1 MGEVGRHAVLSLGFA
16 LARTEDG
23 DSPRLGL
30 DLLEKAPDHA
40 LRVAEALGEFR
51 YVPYSTLM
59 PDCSADGG
67 DLVER
72 AVIAE
77 NIDVLVV
84 HIVGHGEVAE
94 GSSEKLYVLDGNG
107 ERLSRPV
114 GAWIDRI
121 EDHPERHR
129 PVTLFVLDVCY
140 AGEVAV
146 TSWHARMDVAN
157 RRAWVLAATGPK
169 DQAFGYRLSRALVSV
184 LGKYR
189 DREVRFDPSVRYI
202 PPGTVWREIERTV
215 NELVVRDGGLP
226 QTVLTSLVPG
236 HVDLS
241 HLPFFPNPSFDPAHR
256 AGGGTVSGL
265 PGEIARLADWAADP
279 EHFMRRAGG
288 AEPVDRDWDEGY
300 FSGRTEELR
309 ILSSWLD
316 DEAAAPGLRVVTGKP
331 GVGKSALLGVLV
343 CASHPAL
350 RRHTRHLWRGLGNRA
365 PGKNERIVVVH
376 ARRLGVEQI
385 VASLARQ
392 LRNISDPAGRLSGPD
407 EEREGSAG
415 NPVDRLLGL
424 LPGDGRPVTVI
435 VDALDEA
442 VRPQDVTAELVVPLA
457 QRAQAPGS
465 GLRLLVGTRD
475 DERFHSLLALAR
487 DEDACTDLSA
497 AAPESVCRAVTEYV
511 RRLLAAD
518 GAYAPG
524 YRRAAREALARAI
537 ADKLTGT
544 GGGDRPA
551 VDTKALEWGEFL
563 TAGLY
568 IHYLLASEEPRESP
582 EAAAEL
588 GRAVPRS
595 LPALMELDLRRHT
608 GRPLLHA
615 VLSALAFAQGRGMP
629 EHVLAHTAAAF
640 TTVPTDDGPLPLQEV
655 YALLDREAR
664 FYLRRDVDEDGTT
677 LYRLFHEGLADW
689 LRHHPP
695 HRRPARHEPPTTGE
709 EQGPAEIANSAAP
722 GAGPAEELWRPRA
735 AERLYEQLL
744 NSVPRDGAG
753 QRLWHLAAP
762 YLWRHTAQHALD
774 AGHLDDLLQD
784 SGFLV
789 YADPHALADALSRA
803 GSEQARL
810 NAAVYRASWGVHHA
824 LLPAARRQILA
835 LDAARFRNQHMQAD
849 LPGDSDWHVRWATG
863 IHVSTELVRTFIG
876 HTGWV
881 HSVAVTELGGRPHA
895 VTGSN
900 DGSVRLWD
908 LTTGNQTRQLTRR
921 SGAVVSVAVAKLEG
935 KPHALI
941 AGDGGSMRLWDLT
954 TGNQT
959 RQLTRRSGAV
969 VSVAVA
975 KLEGKPH
982 ALIAGDGGSM
992 RLWDLTTEDQIQQ
1005 PTGPPGT
1012 VISVAVAEL
1021 DGRPHAVTAGDGGL
1035 RVWDLTLADRTR
1047 TRKLIGHSGWFYSVA
1062 VTELDGRPHA
1072 VAGSND
1078 GSVRLWDLTTGFQT
1092 RQLTGHTGPV
1102 TSVAV
1107 AELDGRPHALAS
1119 SRDGAI
1125 WVWDL
1130 TTGDQTRQ
1138 LTGHTGP
1145 VTSMTV
1151 AELDGRPHALASSR
1165 DAAIWVWD
1173 LTTGDQTRQLTGHTG
1188 EITSMT
1194 VAELN
1199 GHSHAITA
1207 SIDGTLRVWDLTTR
1221 DRTRQFAGR
1230 TGWIHSV
1237 AVAELNGRPH
1247 AVTAADNGLV
1257 RVWDL
1262 TTGDQTRQL
1271 TGHTGPVKPVVVAEL
1286 DGRPHAVTAG
1296 DSGSM
1301 WVWDLTTGGRTRL
1314 LTGYS
1319 GWIHSVAV
1327 AELNGRPHAVTASD
1341 SGSMWVWDLT
1351 TGERTRQLTGHSGWI
1366 HSVAVAELDGRPH
1379 AITGGHDGA
1388 LRVWDLTTRKQT
1400 HKLIAHTG
1408 AVNSVVVAELD
1419 GRPHAVT
1426 ADDDGALRVWD
1437 LTTGDQTRQLTG
1449 HTGEVTSVAVA
1460 ELDGR
1465 PHAVTADDDGALRVW
1480 DLTTGS
1486 CLTTYRLPAVP
1497 SAVTVTPDGTVVL
1510 GVGHDVV
1517 VLSLAPLYRRLL

>member
-1 MGEVGRHAVLSLGFA
+1 ME
-16 LARTEDG
+16 RTEDG

-51 YVPYSTLM
+51 YVPRSAVV
-59 PDCSADGG
+59 PGGSADYG
-67 DLVER
+67 DVVER
-72 AVIAE
+72 AVVAE
-77 NIDVLVV
+77 DIDVLVV

-129 PVTLFVLDVCY
+129 PVTLFVLDVCF

-236 HVDLS
+236 HADLS

-256 AGGGTVSGL
+256 AGGGTVGGL

-300 FSGRTEELR
+300 FSGRSEELR
-309 ILSSWLD
+309 VLSGWLD
-316 DEAAAPGLRVVTGKP
+316 DESAAPGLRVVTGKP

-343 CASHPAL
+343 CAAHPAL
-350 RRHTRHLWRGLGNRA
+350 RRHTGHLWRGLGDRA
-365 PGKNERIVVVH
+365 PGESERIVVVH
-376 ARRLGVEQI
+376 ARRLGVEQV
-385 VASLARQ
+385 VASFARQ
-392 LRNISDPAGRLSGPD
+392 LRHLSDPGGRLAGPHED
-407 EEREGSAG
+407 PEGSAV
-415 NPVDRLLGL
+415 NPADRLLGL

-442 VRPQDVTAELVVPLA
+442 VRPQDITAELLLPLA
-457 QRAQAPGS
+457 RRAQAPGS

-487 DEDACTDLSA
+487 DEDACTNLSA
-497 AAPESVCRAVTEYV
+497 AAPESVCRDVTEYV
-511 RRLLAAD
+511 SRLLAAD

-537 ADKLTGT
+537 AGRLTGA
-544 GGGDRPA
+544 GGRDGPA
-551 VDTKALEWGEFL
+551 VDTEALEWGEFL

-568 IHYLLASEEPRESP
+568 VHYLLAAEEPRETP

-588 GRAVPRS
+588 GRAVPRR

-640 TTVPTDDGPLPLQEV
+640 TTVPTDDSPLPLQEV
-655 YALLDREAR
+655 YALLDQEAR

-677 LYRLFHEGLADW
+677 LYRLFHEGLAEW

-695 HRRPARHEPPTTGE
+695 HRRPARQDLPTVGE
-709 EQGPAEIANSAAP
+709 EQGPAEIADSAAP
-722 GAGPAEELWRPRA
+722 GAGAAEELWRLRA

-789 YADPHALADALSRA
+789 HADPHALADALSHA

-835 LDAARFRNQHMQAD
+835 LDAARFRNQYLLAD

-863 IHVSTELVRTFIG
+863 VQVSTGLVRTLIG

-921 SGAVVSVAVAKLEG
+921 SGAVISVAVAKLEG
-935 KPHALI
+935 
-941 AGDGGSMRLWDLT
+941 R
-954 TGNQT
+954 
-959 RQLTRRSGAV
+959 
-969 VSVAVA
+969 
-975 KLEGKPH
+975 PH

-1035 RVWDLTLADRTR
+1035 RVWDLRLADRTR

-1078 GSVRLWDLTTGFQT
+1078 GSVRLWDLTTGYQT
-1092 RQLTGHTGPV
+1092 RQLTGHTDPV

-1119 SRDGAI
+1119 SRDGAL

-1138 LTGHTGP
+1138 LTGHTGWIH
-1145 VTSMTV
+1145 SMTV

-1165 DAAIWVWD
+1165 DAAVWVWD

-1188 EITSMT
+1188 AVTSVA

-1199 GHSHAITA
+1199 GHPHAVTA
-1207 SIDGTLRVWDLTTR
+1207 GIDGTLRVWDLTTR
-1221 DRTRQFAGR
+1221 DRTRQLTGHS
-1230 TGWIHSV
+1230 GWIHSV
-1237 AVAELNGRPH
+1237 AVAELDGRPH
-1247 AVTAADNGLV
+1247 VVTAADNGLV

-1271 TGHTGPVKPVVVAEL
+1271 TGHTGAVKPVVVAEL

-1296 DSGSM
+1296 DSGSV
-1301 WVWDLTTGGRTRL
+1301 WVWDLTTGERTRQ
-1314 LTGYS
+1314 LTGHS

-1327 AELNGRPHAVTASD
+1327 AELDGRPHVVTASD
-1341 SGSMWVWDLT
+1341 SGSVWVWDLT

-1379 AITGGHDGA
+1379 AVTGGHDGA

-1400 HKLIAHTG
+1400 HQLIAHTG

-1426 ADDDGALRVWD
+1426 AGDSGSVWD
-1437 LTTGDQTRQLTG
+1437 LTTGERTRQLTG

-1465 PHAVTADDDGALRVW
+1465 PHAVTGGHDGALRVW

-1497 SAVTVTPDGTVVL
+1497 SATAVTPDGTVVL
-1510 GVGHDVV
+1510 GVGHDLV
-1517 VLSLAPLYRRLL
+1517 VLSLAPLFRRLL